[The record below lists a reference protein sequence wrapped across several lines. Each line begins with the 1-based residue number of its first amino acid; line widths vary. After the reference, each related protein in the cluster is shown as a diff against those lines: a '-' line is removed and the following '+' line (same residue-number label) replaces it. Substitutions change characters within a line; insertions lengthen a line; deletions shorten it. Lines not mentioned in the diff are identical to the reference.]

1 MANNHIPM
9 LSLVVDFDLGM
20 INRIIGE
27 MDQHIDH
34 NLLKQKK
41 NHRGLF
47 LSRTTPKIKN
57 VVVRL
62 LRAIQSPVES
72 KVLGEGIVHELI
84 FRIMCS
90 ENASSLYALAMK
102 NTNLA
107 RIDKALKL
115 IHENYQDSINVE
127 KLADIVNMS
136 PSSFHRAFKKVTSSS
151 PIQYVKKIHRAFK
164 KVTSSSPI
172 QYVKKIR
179 LDKAKSLLIEQG
191 LRVNEAATQVGYEST
206 TQFSREFKRHFGNS
220 PISYRLS

>member
-1 MANNHIPM
+1 
-9 LSLVVDFDLGM
+9 
-20 INRIIGE
+20 
-27 MDQHIDH
+27 
-34 NLLKQKK
+34 
-41 NHRGLF
+41 GLF

-151 PIQYVKKIHRAFK
+151 PIQYVKKI
-164 KVTSSSPI
+164 
-172 QYVKKIR
+172 R